1 MNHSHSEPPRLPDRA
16 DRQTHLDHRLFQ
28 CRPTSGK
35 HRELLVGY
43 TVPGFIKALALQ
55 THWSRWL
62 IAACR
67 VSMVALSD
75 GTNFS

>member
-1 MNHSHSEPPRLPDRA
+1 MS
-16 DRQTHLDHRLFQ
+16 
-28 CRPTSGK
+28 TSGK
-35 HRELLVGY
+35 HRGVLVGRRGEAPLVPPY
-43 TVPGFIKALALQ
+43 TVPGFNKALALQ